1 MEIMK
6 VFWTDTARNQLEDI
20 FNYYSEKANLNTAKK
35 LIGKIIDRTIQLE
48 NNPLSGTKEPLLQ
61 QRKFEYRYLVEG
73 HYKIIY
79 WIDGNYIQVASIF
92 DCRQNPVK
100 MKRVK

>member
-1 MEIMK
+1 MAIMR

-20 FNYYSEKANLNTAKK
+20 FNYYSEKVNLNTAKK

-61 QRKFEYRYLVEG
+61 
-73 HYKIIY
+73 
-79 WIDGNYIQVASIF
+79 
-92 DCRQNPVK
+92 
-100 MKRVK
+100 

>member
-20 FNYYSEKANLNTAKK
+20 FNYFSEKANLKTAKK
-35 LIGKIIDRTIQLE
+35 IIEKIIDRTIQLE

-79 WIDGNYIQVASIF
+79 WIDGNYIKVASIF